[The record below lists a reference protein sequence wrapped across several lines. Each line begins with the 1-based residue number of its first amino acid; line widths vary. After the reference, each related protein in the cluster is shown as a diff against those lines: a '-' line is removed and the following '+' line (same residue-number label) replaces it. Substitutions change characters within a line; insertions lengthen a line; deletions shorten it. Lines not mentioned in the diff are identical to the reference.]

1 MMVRQVSRMSTEGEA
16 APAADAPA
24 EGEPLPEVN
33 VLLTFIFIFIFVFIF
48 VLLTSFL
55 LSLIDIVPVEGKPI
69 PEFVIMAIVLVKIPA
84 IFNVIFIIESFQS
97 QCHCQYKRQCQQLLR
112 ERLLQR
118 ESHQS
123 SLQTGVIQWT
133 GSGSDRTLVL

>member
-33 VLLTFIFIFIFVFIF
+33 VLLTFIFFFIFNFVFVF

-55 LSLIDIVPVEGKPI
+55 LSLIDIVLVEGKPI
-69 PEFVIMAIVLVKIPA
+69 PEVVIIAIVLAKIPA
-84 IFNVIFIIESFQS
+84 MFNVIFII
-97 QCHCQYKRQCQQLLR
+97 QCQVQC
-112 ERLLQR
+112 
-118 ESHQS
+118 
-123 SLQTGVIQWT
+123 
-133 GSGSDRTLVL
+133 

>member
-33 VLLTFIFIFIFVFIF
+33 VLLTFIVVFVF

-69 PEFVIMAIVLVKIPA
+69 PEVVIISIVLAKIPA
-84 IFNVIFIIESFQS
+84 MFNVIFII
-97 QCHCQYKRQCQQLLR
+97 QCQVQC
-112 ERLLQR
+112 
-118 ESHQS
+118 
-123 SLQTGVIQWT
+123 
-133 GSGSDRTLVL
+133 